1 MIGAMSLER
10 SSIRVTEA
18 PIRAG
23 MNAEHRA
30 SHISTGHWEEYD
42 PFLLLAE
49 DWFPPGTF
57 GPHPHRGFE
66 TVTLVLEGQLK
77 HQDNHGGEGV
87 LGPGDAQWMTA
98 GRGIIHIE
106 DPVGG
111 PVHSLRWLTCS
122 ARKLASRPPGPRGED
137 RPVRQEPGLNP
148 ARVLGYVRPRH
159 GQHVEHVP
167 VTMVEIRAET
177 GASVV
182 QELAGDDNAFVYVV
196 SGSGRF
202 GAEATPGR
210 AGQAIWFGPTNG
222 THVSN
227 VTVHA
232 DSALHAVLWA
242 GPPLGEPVVA
252 RGPFVMNSEE
262 QLVQAYADYRAGRF

>member
-1 MIGAMSLER
+1 MTVER
-10 SSIRVTEA
+10 STTRVTEA
-18 PIRAG
+18 PIRSG

-30 SHISTGHWEEYD
+30 RHILEPGHWAEYD

-77 HQDNHGGEGV
+77 HQDNHGGTGV

-106 DPVGG
+106 DPVGA
-111 PVHSLRWLTCS
+111 PVHSLQLWLNLPAS
-122 ARKLASRPPGPRGED
+122 QKLADPSYQDLRGAEM
-137 RPVRQEPGLNP
+137 PVRQQPG
-148 ARVLGYVRPRH
+148 AVLRIFSGSSGDVTAKTSN
-159 GQHVEHVP
+159 HVP
-167 VTMVEIRAET
+167 VTMVEIRAEA
-177 GASVV
+177 GATVT
-182 QELAGDDNAFVYVV
+182 QDLPAGDNAFIYVV
-196 SGSGRF
+196 NGTGRF
-202 GAEATPGR
+202 GAGETPGR
-210 AGQAIWFGPTNG
+210 AGQAIWFGPTTG
-222 THVSN
+222 EHTSR

-232 DSALHAVLWA
+232 DGPLHAVLWA
-242 GPPLGEPVVA
+242 GPPLREPVVA

-262 QLVQAYADYRAGRF
+262 QLVEAYADYRAGRF

>member
-1 MIGAMSLER
+1 M
-10 SSIRVTEA
+10 
-18 PIRAG
+18 
-23 MNAEHRA
+23 
-30 SHISTGHWEEYD
+30 
-42 PFLLLAE
+42 
-49 DWFPPGTF
+49 
-57 GPHPHRGFE
+57 
-66 TVTLVLEGQLK
+66 
-77 HQDNHGGEGV
+77 
-87 LGPGDAQWMTA
+87 
-98 GRGIIHIE
+98 
-106 DPVGG
+106 
-111 PVHSLRWLTCS
+111 
-122 ARKLASRPPGPRGED
+122 
-137 RPVRQEPGLNP
+137 PVRQEADATLRVFSGTSGNVT
-148 ARVLGYVRPRH
+148 ARTSN
-159 GQHVEHVP
+159 HVP

-182 QELAGDDNAFVYVV
+182 QELAGDDNAFIYVV

-210 AGQAIWFGPTNG
+210 AGQAIGSDRRR

-242 GPPLGEPVVA
+242 GPPLSEPVVA